1 MDIQVTVTK
10 IGDMQVITSKRTGN
24 ITKKYLFVGT
34 TGGQYPKTIAFAV
47 LGEERYDKM
56 QIEVG
61 ATYQVAFDIES
72 REWNGKYY
80 TELSAWQAV
89 RMDARGGIPNAQP
102 ANTTTTASP
111 QNAAPSTA
119 TQATQ
124 AQEEGGLPF

>member
-10 IGDMQVITSKRTGN
+10 IGDMQVLTSKRKGN

-34 TGGQYPKTIAFAV
+34 TGGQYPKTVAFAV

-72 REWNGKYY
+72 REWSGKYY
-80 TELSAWQAV
+80 TELSAWQAI
-89 RMDARGGIPNAQP
+89 RMDARGGKQEVSQ
-102 ANTTTTASP
+102 ANTAATP
-111 QNAAPSTA
+111 QNAASSAA

>member
-34 TGGQYPKTIAFAV
+34 TGGQYPKTVAFAV

-89 RMDARGGIPNAQP
+89 RMDARGGKPESSQ
-102 ANTTTTASP
+102 ANTA
-111 QNAAPSTA
+111 AAPV
-119 TQATQ
+119 QAEKQ
-124 AQEEGGLPF
+124 QEETQQGGLPF

>member
-34 TGGQYPKTIAFAV
+34 TGGQYPKTVAFAV

-89 RMDARGGIPNAQP
+89 RMDARGGKPEV
-102 ANTTTTASP
+102 P
-111 QNAAPSTA
+111 QDNAAPSTT

-124 AQEEGGLPF
+124 AQEEVGLPF

>member
-1 MDIQVTVTK
+1 MNIQVTVTK

-89 RMDARGGIPNAQP
+89 RMDARGGKPEASQD
-102 ANTTTTASP
+102 NTA
-111 QNAAPSTA
+111 A

-124 AQEEGGLPF
+124 EEAQQGDLPF